1 MKTLT
6 YLEGDGVPVFRY
18 FSSCFLTCYM
28 VEKRIL
34 QYLSYIHT
42 FGHSSLAIERYYVH

>member
-18 FSSCFLTCYM
+18 FYSCFLTCYM
-28 VEKRIL
+28 FEKRIL